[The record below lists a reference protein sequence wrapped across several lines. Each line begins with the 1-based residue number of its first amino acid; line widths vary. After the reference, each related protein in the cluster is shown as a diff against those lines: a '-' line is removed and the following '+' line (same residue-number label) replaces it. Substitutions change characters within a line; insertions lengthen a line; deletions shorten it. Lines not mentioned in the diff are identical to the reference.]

1 LGILTLIDFS
11 EFTTEKGL
19 EDVAGCQGQ
28 KNEIIVECFEDK
40 IKKLE
45 DSLKEKDN
53 LLSSAE
59 GSLVEARSQNQKLS
73 RELDEARITLEKN
86 SDRFDCESK
95 ALSARVEAKIEKN
108 VKLSETITNLR
119 DRCFGFATQCIA

>member
-1 LGILTLIDFS
+1 
-11 EFTTEKGL
+11 
-19 EDVAGCQGQ
+19 
-28 KNEIIVECFEDK
+28 
-40 IKKLE
+40 
-45 DSLKEKDN
+45 LKEKDN